1 MACCGSGGCTEFA
14 ISFKWDS
21 IVTRRSA
28 MSFICELQLSC
39 CSQRRS
45 YSFVTFGGCERWDL
59 GVSLKIGGTWD
70 VQGERGIQ
78 RRGKTHARK
87 IQSWQM
93 QVGPVQCCAYG
104 RSLRSL
110 SYILVEDREH
120 HATQYILKCSYTAFH
135 WPVHMPV
142 LHAGAEFNHVHRR
155 RT

>member
-1 MACCGSGGCTEFA
+1 M

-39 CSQRRS
+39 CSLRRS

-70 VQGERGIQ
+70 VQGERGVQ

-87 IQSWQM
+87 IQSWKM
-93 QVGPVQCCAYG
+93 KVV
-104 RSLRSL
+104 L
-110 SYILVEDREH
+110 SNAARTAVHCDRLAIFLWKTGTPG
-120 HATQYILKCSYTAFH
+120 HAIQFECSYTAFH
-135 WPVHMPV
+135 WPVDMPV
-142 LHAGAEFNHVHRR
+142 LHAGAESNQVHRR